1 MKLNYK
7 RTFLI
12 GFAFL
17 SISAFWQLY
26 DGIVSLMLKNT
37 FSFGDALTGFI
48 LALDNIL
55 AIFLLPLFGTLSD
68 RTKTR
73 FGKRMP
79 YIVIGTAAAVVSMM
93 FLPYAD
99 KTQNLTL
106 FLVSLGVVLFAM
118 STYRSP
124 AVALMP
130 DLTPKPLRSKA
141 NAVINLMGAAGVG
154 FALAMTALLVKSEN
168 GKADYTYVFASVA
181 AVMVISI
188 VVLVLTI
195 NENRLAAEM
204 ADELKDDAV
213 DEEKAD
219 PGKKQKLPRDVF
231 KSLVFLLSSVFLWFF
246 AYNAVS
252 STYSRYISSVF
263 GITDGG
269 FAKSLLIGTVAAV
282 VSYIPIGI
290 FSSRLGRKK
299 IILIGLITMTAA
311 FTVAS
316 FINSYNAAMY
326 LALVAVGF
334 GWAAINVNSY
344 PMVVEM
350 SKGSDI
356 GRYTGLYYTFSMSA
370 QVATPILSG
379 LLIDYLPIGYKVL
392 FPYAAV
398 FSALAIVTMCFV
410 RHGDAKP
417 EQKSSLLE
425 HIGGDD

>member
-1 MKLNYK
+1 MKLNYR

-12 GFAFL
+12 GLAFL

-37 FSFGDALTGFI
+37 FNFGDALTGFI

-55 AIFLLPLFGTLSD
+55 AIVLLPLFGTLSD
-68 RTKTR
+68 KTRTKY
-73 FGKRMP
+73 GKRMP
-79 YIVIGTAAAVVSMM
+79 YIVIGTAVAVVSMM

-106 FLVSLGVVLFAM
+106 FLVSLGIVLFAM

-130 DLTPKPLRSKA
+130 DLTPKPLRSTA
-141 NAVINLMGAAGVG
+141 NAIINLMGAAGVG
-154 FALAMTALLVKSEN
+154 FALVMTSLLVISKD

-181 AVMVISI
+181 IIMVISI
-188 VVLVLTI
+188 IVLVLTI
-195 NENRLAAEM
+195 NENKIAAEM
-204 ADELKDDAV
+204 ADELKDEET
-213 DEEKAD
+213 DEPAE
-219 PGKKQKLPRDVF
+219 PGEKQKLPRDVL
-231 KSLVFLLSSVFLWFF
+231 KSLIFLLASVFLWFF

-269 FAKSLLIGTVAAV
+269 FAKSLLVGTIAAV

-290 FSSRLGRKK
+290 FSSKLGRKK
-299 IILIGLITMTAA
+299 IILIGLISMTAA
-311 FTVAS
+311 FTAAC
-316 FINSYNAAMY
+316 FITSYNFMMY
-326 LALVAVGF
+326 IVLFAVGF

-370 QVATPILSG
+370 QVATPIISG
-379 LLIDYLPIGYKVL
+379 LLIDNLSIGYRVI

-410 RHGDAKP
+410 KHGDSKP
-417 EQKSSLLE
+417 APKKSLLE
-425 HIGGDD
+425 NVGGDD

>member
-1 MKLNYK
+1 MKLNYR

-12 GFAFL
+12 GLAFL

-26 DGIVSLMLKNT
+26 DGIISLMLKNT
-37 FSFGDALTGFI
+37 FSFGDTLIGFI

-68 RTKTR
+68 KTKTR
-73 FGKRMP
+73 YGKRTP

-99 KTQNLTL
+99 NTQNLTL
-106 FLVSLGVVLFAM
+106 FLVSLGFVLLSM

-141 NAVINLMGAAGVG
+141 NAIINLMGAAGVG
-154 FALAMTALLVKSEN
+154 FTLVMTSHLVKTEN
-168 GKADYTYVFASVA
+168 GKANYTYIFASVA
-181 AVMVISI
+181 AIMVISI

-195 NENRLAAEM
+195 NENRIAAEM
-204 ADELKDDAV
+204 ADELKE
-213 DEEKAD
+213 DEPEVPTQSGEKH
-219 PGKKQKLPRDVF
+219 KLPRDVL
-231 KSLVFLLSSVFLWFF
+231 KSLIFLLASVFLWFF
-246 AYNAVS
+246 AYNAVT
-252 STYSRYISSVF
+252 STYSRYISAVF
-263 GITDGG
+263 GIEDGG
-269 FAKSLLIGTVAAV
+269 FAKSLLFGTVAAV

-290 FSSRLGRKK
+290 LSSKLGRKR
-299 IILIGLITMTAA
+299 IILIGLIIMTAA
-311 FTVAS
+311 LMMAC
-316 FINSYNAAMY
+316 FITSYNFVMY
-326 LALVAVGF
+326 IVLIAVGF

-379 LLIDYLPIGYKVL
+379 FLIDNLSIGYRVI
-392 FPYAAV
+392 FPYATL
-398 FSALAIVTMCFV
+398 FSALAIVTMCFIK
-410 RHGDAKP
+410 HGDSKP
-417 EQKSSLLE
+417 APKSSLIE
-425 HIGGDD
+425 NIGGND

>member
-1 MKLNYK
+1 MKLNYR

-12 GFAFL
+12 GLAFL

-68 RTKTR
+68 KTKTR

-79 YIVIGTAAAVVSMM
+79 YIVLGTAVAVVFMM

-99 KTQNLTL
+99 KTRNLVL
-106 FLVSLGVVLFAM
+106 FLVSLGFVLLAM

-154 FALAMTALLVKSEN
+154 FALLMTSLLVKNED
-168 GKADYTYVFASVA
+168 GKANYTYVFASVA
-181 AVMVISI
+181 AVMVMAV

-195 NENRLAAEM
+195 KENKLAAEM
-204 ADELKDDAV
+204 ADELKDDAP
-213 DEEKAD
+213 DEPAEPGEK
-219 PGKKQKLPRDVF
+219 KKLPRDVL
-231 KSLVFLLSSVFLWFF
+231 KSLIFLLSSVFLWYF

-252 STYSRYISSVF
+252 SAYSRYISAVF

-269 FAKSLLIGTVAAV
+269 FAKSLLFGTVAAV

-290 FSSRLGRKK
+290 FSSKLGRKK
-299 IILIGLITMTAA
+299 IILIGLIAMTAA

-316 FINSYNAAMY
+316 FINSYNFMMY
-326 LALVAVGF
+326 LVLIAVGF

-370 QVATPILSG
+370 QVATPIISG
-379 LLIDYLPIGYKVL
+379 LLIDLLPVGYRVI
-392 FPYAAV
+392 FPYAAL
-398 FSALAIVTMCFV
+398 FSVLAIVTMCFV
-410 RHGDAKP
+410 NHGDAKP

-425 HIGGDD
+425 HIGAED